1 MTEEWTKLKIMV
13 LVALLL
19 ILIFMI
25 VLLVLEMKLN
35 IDTNRRQKVKK
46 HYKGGKMT
54 EKEIIESK
62 IEYLNWLYRK
72 NWDDIQKKEFV
83 KILMNRYPSS
93 KYVERAV
100 KMIIDFDGDIP
111 EVPISTFKSHISF
124 EEKEVKE

>member
-1 MTEEWTKLKIMV
+1 MTEKWTKLKIMV
-13 LVALLL
+13 LVALLFV
-19 ILIFMI
+19 LIFM

-35 IDTNRRQKVKK
+35 IDTNKRQK
-46 HYKGGKMT
+46 GENKMT
-54 EKEIIESK
+54 EKQIIESK

-72 NWDDIQKKEFV
+72 GWNDMQKEEFV

-124 EEKEVKE
+124 EEKEVKQ